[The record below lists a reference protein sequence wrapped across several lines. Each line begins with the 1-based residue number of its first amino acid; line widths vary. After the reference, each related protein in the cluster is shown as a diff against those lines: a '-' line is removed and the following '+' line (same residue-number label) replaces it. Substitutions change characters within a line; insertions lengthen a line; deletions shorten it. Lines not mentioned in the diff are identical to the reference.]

1 MIQTEVWGGGCGCG
15 EVCGGVGVGVGRW
28 VWGVGCGELGV
39 GSWVWGVGCGCGS
52 WCGCGEGLLIIKT
65 LIDFTGFCASK
76 NLFMHSH
83 SATDNVC
90 ACVEE

>member
-15 EVCGGVGVGVGRW
+15 EVCGGVGV
-28 VWGVGCGELGV
+28 GV